1 MSVATSVI
9 AKQPIVTSVTLGTTE
24 FPTSAEGKATQEVVK
39 ELVVTPAYGVK
50 NSNPVIEEAI
60 EGFEFLFSKPKSK
73 DNKIKFGESQTITFD
88 VDEEVHKLVSKNKS
102 IKDCSENFPPPN
114 SILKPGSIFINDS
127 TVFEINEIP
136 YSDDDDEKVREYA
149 REQEYASNQDIIT
162 LFQRIFTLHG
172 ISIREIRQDLV
183 TTLQILALGVVK
195 SFKQREECY
204 KYVGRKQCIEE
215 LDELE
220 YMNDNLKCEVASLN
234 KKLNDERVKWEVVD
248 EIFAENDSLKVKVE
262 ELTSAK
268 QELVKELQLAP
279 KWEDVDGLLEEDRQL
294 NLKISQLSSLNNNLK
309 KKYSQIDITTS
320 KLMSEYERAKK
331 ELILSKE
338 KIHIELEEMTTK
350 FNQATENVVELKK
363 EQVELNTELCTSTKN
378 AEKAAIELEETKE
391 HIQELSK
398 IIEDDKKR
406 NAELVFSYQQ
416 LTEESKQWAPKLR
429 NTEFTGMEPV
439 FATAD
444 TISKFH
450 DTRRTVD
457 ILTSENVKLKKKMRL
472 IKKKVYNRF
481 FDQNIT
487 LKSRNEEFEEKLEQA
502 LGQLEKFRNLQR
514 EYDDLALKNNGSA
527 AKQDVLMLMNKD
539 LSQRLE
545 AETRRV
551 KQLEKYVMATQDG
564 ISSLNINQ
572 RCEGQRIK
580 SLLQENCNTDV
591 KVCRRGNLCGEIASS
606 LICLD
611 HELNSARTSS
621 NGLRKIE
628 HPPHPIRNDQRLIQT
643 FQKWEGEDH
652 PHFQG
657 FEIPRHE
664 YTALLKKCKK
674 LEVEK
679 SGLQSENLELSGYKE
694 HHILFDEKYE
704 WLESVALSLRQEK
717 KCSDNRIKDLQR
729 DLKDTKKTIDSMG
742 KPKIQYER
750 PQDLQIQLDRL
761 KTQNLELSQRFK
773 KKDKELRESF
783 DKMREMA
790 VMLRSTM
797 GLAKTLSPRDEVTL
811 VEPHNYAGNT
821 LKCFLPLKWWR
832 SST

>member
-9 AKQPIVTSVTLGTTE
+9 AEQPIVTSVTLGITE
-24 FPTSAEGKATQEVVK
+24 FPTSVEGKTTQEVVK
-39 ELVVTPAYGVK
+39 KLVVTPANGVK

-60 EGFEFLFSKPKSK
+60 EGFEFLFSQPKSK
-73 DNKIKFGESQTITFD
+73 DNKIKFGENQTITYD
-88 VDEEVHKLVSKNKS
+88 VNEEVHKLVSQNKGIKN
-102 IKDCSENFPPPN
+102 CSENFTPLT
-114 SILKPGSIFINDS
+114 SILKPGSIFVNDS
-127 TVFEINEIP
+127 TVFENNDMS
-136 YSDDDDEKVREYA
+136 YLDDDDEKTQA
-149 REQEYASNQDIIT
+149 YASNQDIIT

-172 ISIREIRQDLV
+172 ISILEIRQDLV
-183 TTLQILALGVVK
+183 TTLQILALSVVK

-220 YMNDNLKCEVASLN
+220 YMNGNLKCEVASLN

-268 QELVKELQLAP
+268 QELVEELQLAP

-294 NLKISQLSSLNNNLK
+294 NLKICQLSSMNNNLK

-320 KLMSEYERAKK
+320 KLTSEYERVKG
-331 ELILSKE
+331 ELVLLRE
-338 KIHIELEEMTTK
+338 KIHVEWKEMATR
-350 FNQATENVVELKK
+350 FNQATEKTVELKK
-363 EQVELNTELCTSTKN
+363 EQVELNTKLCASTKS
-378 AEKAAIELEETKE
+378 AEKAAIELEKTKE
-391 HIQELSK
+391 RIQDLYK
-398 IIEDDKKR
+398 IIKDDKKR

-416 LTEESKQWAPKLR
+416 LTKKSKQWAPELR
-429 NTEFTGMEPV
+429 NTEFAGMEPV
-439 FATAD
+439 SATAD

-457 ILTSENVKLKKKMRL
+457 ILTCENAKIKKKMRL
-472 IKKKVYNRF
+472 MKKKIYNRF

-487 LKSRNEEFEEKLEQA
+487 LKSRNEEFEEKLEQT
-502 LGQLEKFRNLQR
+502 LGQLEKFRNLER
-514 EYDDLALKNNGSA
+514 EYDDLTLEDNGSA
-527 AKQDVLMLMNKD
+527 AKQDVLILMNRD

-545 AETRRV
+545 AETWRV

-580 SLLQENCNTDV
+580 GLPQENFNTDV
-591 KVCRRGNLCGEIASS
+591 KVCQWGILCGEIASS
-606 LICLD
+606 FICLD
-611 HELNSARTSS
+611 HELNSARTTI

-628 HPPHPIRNDQRLIQT
+628 HVPHPIGNDQRLIQT

-652 PHFQG
+652 RHFQG
-657 FEIPRHE
+657 FEILQHE
-664 YTALLKKCKK
+664 YTALLKKCKN

-679 SGLQSENLELSGYKE
+679 SGLQSENLELSGYKKQY
-694 HHILFDEKYE
+694 ILFDEKYE

-729 DLKDTKKTIDSMG
+729 NLKDTKKTIDSMG
-742 KPKIQYER
+742 KTKIQYKR
-750 PQDLQIQLDRL
+750 SPQDPQIELDRL
-761 KTQNLELSQRFK
+761 KTQNLELCQRFK

-797 GLAKTLSPRDEVTL
+797 GIAKTLSPREEVTL
-811 VEPHNYAGNT
+811 VEPHNYADKT
-821 LKCFLPLKWWR
+821 LKCFFPLKWWR